1 MASLGPVQLFSSL
14 FNNKAAQQGLPC
26 CIPFQKKKLAKD
38 VLVVPVSAA
47 ASKSAFSTG
56 GRVISSFRS
65 SMSPKMVESLICA
78 QSWLHL
84 SPKDLDI
91 QEIIRDL
98 QNYEELKE
106 GRVIPSF

>member
-14 FNNKAAQQGLPC
+14 FNNKAAQQGLPLYSLS
-26 CIPFQKKKLAKD
+26 KKKLAKD
-38 VLVVPVSAA
+38 VLVVPVSAV